1 MTKVE
6 LEKIS
11 DADIHLFIER
21 GMRGGICFVS
31 KRYSKANHEFCPDY
45 DESKEKVYIK
55 YLGMNNVYGKAMSE
69 YLPYGGFKWVNV
81 NKKTMNRVLNKSDN
95 SLNGFFLEVDLKC
108 RIKVKEKMLAPIQ
121 TEMKN
126 NHDIK
131 VGEINKL
138 IPNLLPKKNYIVHYR
153 NLKYYLSKGWILT
166 KANRILES
174 KQGPWM
180 KRYIDFNTKRRKE
193 ATNEADKNLFKLF
206 NNAVYGKTMENMT
219 KRMKIRVIIT
229 EKEFLKYASRPTYI
243 NRNIYG
249 KNVLQFIRKKEVLKL
264 NKALH
269 VACAILEL
277 SKLAIHEFYY
287 DFVMEKCENFNLL
300 YMDTD
305 SFIIEVIRENFDDI
319 MLENKEYFDL
329 SNFPKN

>member
-6 LEKIS
+6 LEKIG

-31 KRYSKANHEFCPDY
+31 KRYSKANNEFCPDY
-45 DESKEKVYIK
+45 DECKEKVYIK
-55 YLGMNNVYGKAMSE
+55 YLDMNNVYGKAMSE

-81 NKKTMNRVLNKSDN
+81 NKKTINRVLNKSDN
-95 SLNGFFLEVDLKC
+95 SLNGYFLEVDLKC
-108 RIKVKEKMLAPIQ
+108 GIKVKEKMLAPIQ
-121 TEMKN
+121 IEMKN

-131 VGEINKL
+131 GGEINKL
-138 IPNLLPKKNYIVHYR
+138 IPNSLPKKNYVVHYR

-166 KANRILES
+166 KAHRILES
-174 KQGPWM
+174 KQNPWM
-180 KRYIDFNTKRRKE
+180 KRYIDFNTERRKE

-206 NNAVYGKTMENMT
+206 NNAVYEKIMENMR

-249 KNVLQFIRKKEVLKL
+249 
-264 NKALH
+264 
-269 VACAILEL
+269 
-277 SKLAIHEFYY
+277 
-287 DFVMEKCENFNLL
+287 L
-300 YMDTD
+300 YM
-305 SFIIEVIRENFDDI
+305 
-319 MLENKEYFDL
+319 
-329 SNFPKN
+329 